1 MAEVEVTRRI
11 APHATGWPNAVAAA
25 QRISAWEA
33 RVGFSLPRTYRD
45 FMITYDGGRVF
56 PAIFDVAVPDDR
68 WGAVGKET
76 FCDPFLGWD
85 TAMERWNGDLFGD
98 KTPKGLFFIA
108 EDGFGLDLLMSLRG
122 KDHGV
127 IYCWQGAQVAW
138 GQPGND
144 DATLYRQAP
153 DFAAFIAQLYE
164 VPAGDAFAFWH
175 RPNYDVIARDLI
187 LT

>member
-1 MAEVEVTRRI
+1 MAGDQVKRRI
-11 APHATGWPNAVAAA
+11 APHATGWPDAVAAA
-25 QRISAWEA
+25 LRISAWEA
-33 RVGFSLPRTYRD
+33 RVGVSLPRTYWD

-68 WGAVGKET
+68 WGAAGKET
-76 FCDPFLGWD
+76 FCDPFLAWD
-85 TAMERWNGDLFGD
+85 TAIARWNGDLFGD
-98 KTPKGLFFIA
+98 KTPQGFFFIA
-108 EDGFGLDLLMSLRG
+108 EDGFGLDLLMSLRP
-122 KDHGV
+122 KDNGA

-153 DFAAFIAQLYE
+153 DFTAFIAQLYE
-164 VPAGDAFAFWH
+164 VPAGDAFAFWN
-175 RPNYDVIARDLI
+175 RPNYDIIARDLI